1 MVTTRVIKDSGHF
14 VQENNG
20 RLLERE
26 GKGQFIQGLFG
37 NLINVISEITDKQ

>member
-26 GKGQFIQGLFG
+26 GLFG